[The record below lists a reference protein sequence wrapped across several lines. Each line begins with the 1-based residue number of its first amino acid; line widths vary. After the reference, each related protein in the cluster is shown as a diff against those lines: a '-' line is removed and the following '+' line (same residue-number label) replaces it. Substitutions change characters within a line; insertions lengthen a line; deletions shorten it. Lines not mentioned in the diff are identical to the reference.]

1 MRNAI
6 RLFIVIIMSVLLGS
20 CKTVREVEHTRVTR
34 DTVYMYHNSRD
45 SIFHKDSVSLHEW
58 VKGDT
63 VYIVKEKWSIRY
75 QERGNADSA
84 YIARRDSTGAK
95 NTALKGCAQNTALKG
110 SAQNHTKGLTKWELI
125 LIRLGKAFVVVAIG
139 IVGEAALC
147 LWLLWRRRK

>member
-95 NTALKGCAQNTALKG
+95 NTALKG

>member
-20 CKTVREVEHTRVTR
+20 CKTVREVEHTRVLH
-34 DTVYMYHNSRD
+34 DTAYIYHNTRD
-45 SIFHKDSVSLHEW
+45 SIFHKDSVYLHEW

-63 VYIVKEKWSIRY
+63 VYIVKEKWSVRY

-95 NTALKGCAQNTALKG
+95 DTALKG
-110 SAQNHTKGLTKWELI
+110 SARNGKANTLTKWQLLLI
-125 LIRLGKAFVVVAIG
+125 KLGKLFVGVVVAAIEVV
-139 IVGEAALC
+139 IALW